1 MEIKDYRTETSLI
14 RRRILVAGVVGV
26 LLLCALIT
34 RLTWVQVGQYQ
45 HYATLSQDNRIRVV
59 PVPPVRGQIFDR
71 NGVLLAGNE
80 PVFTLD
86 VVPDRVKDMQGLVTE
101 VGKLVRLSDRD
112 LAVFRDTLKNRP
124 GFESRS
130 LKTNLSEDE
139 VARFAVNQHRLQGI
153 GIGARLQRRYPFGAN
168 LVHVL
173 GYVGRIS
180 ETDLAKVDKATY
192 RGTDYIGRLG
202 IEANYEDLLLGKP
215 GVEHIE
221 TNAHGRVVRSVARV
235 EPVPGENLHLSLDL
249 KLQEYARQALGEYEG
264 AVVAVEPATGQVL
277 AFASN
282 PVYDPNPFVNGID
295 PRAYAALRND
305 KNKPLLNRA
314 LNGRYAP
321 GSTIKPSMALAGLQH
336 GREPGQGTFCP
347 GYYTLKGSSHQY
359 RCWKHEG
366 HGTLGMHDSIV
377 QSCDV
382 YYYTLANLLGI
393 DEMHDFLTQLGY
405 GKPTG
410 IDMPG
415 EPSGLFP
422 SIEWKRKV
430 RGQVWWPGETVIHG
444 IGQGYT
450 LSTPVQLAAITAT
463 IANRGRRPRLRVA
476 AARENP
482 VTGVREPMPV
492 ETLDN
497 VTLRN
502 ERWWDFVHRAMTDV
516 VHGDRGTARRSG
528 TNAPYRIAGKT
539 GTSQVVAMAQGERY
553 DEKNTPKELRDH
565 SLFIAYA
572 PVEEPKIAVAVIA
585 EHGGGGSRTAAPIA
599 RHVMDMYLLGEVLP
613 IPPPSGAH

>member
-1 MEIKDYRTETSLI
+1 MELKDFRIETSLI
-14 RRRILVAGVVGV
+14 RRRLVVAGVVGV
-26 LLLCALIT
+26 LLLGALIA
-34 RLTWVQVGQYQ
+34 RLSWVQIGQ
-45 HYATLSQDNRIRVV
+45 HEHFATLSQDNRIRVV

-71 NGVLLAGNE
+71 NGTLLAGNE

-86 VVPDRVKDMQGLVTE
+86 VVPDRVKDMEGLITE
-101 VGKLVRLSDRD
+101 VGKLVRLGDRD
-112 LAVFRDTLKNRP
+112 LAVFRETLKNRP

-130 LKTNLSEDE
+130 LKTNLNEEE
-139 VARFAVNQHRLQGI
+139 VARFAVNQHRFQGI
-153 GIGARLQRRYPFGAN
+153 GIGARLQRRYPFGAD

-192 RGTDYIGRLG
+192 RGTDYIGKLG
-202 IEANYEDLLLGKP
+202 VEAQYEDLLLGRP

-235 EPVPGENLHLSLDL
+235 EAVAGENLHLSIDVN
-249 KLQEYARQALGEYEG
+249 LQEYARQALGEFEG

-277 AFASN
+277 AFAAN

-295 PRAYAALRND
+295 PRSYAALQKD
-305 KNKPLLNRA
+305 KAKPLLNRA

-321 GSTIKPSMALAGLQH
+321 GSTIKPAMALAGLQH
-336 GREPGQGTFCP
+336 GREPGQSTFCP
-347 GYYTLKGSSHQY
+347 GFYTLKGSSHQY

-366 HGTLGMHDSIV
+366 HGTLAMHDSIV

-382 YYYTLANLLGI
+382 FYYTLANLLGI
-393 DEMHDFLTQLGY
+393 DEMHEFLTQLGY
-405 GKPTG
+405 GRPTG

-422 SIEWKRKV
+422 STAWKRKA

-450 LSTPVQLAAITAT
+450 LATPAQLASITAT
-463 IANRGRRPRLRVA
+463 IANRGRRMRLRVA
-476 AARENP
+476 AARENAAS
-482 VTGVREPMPV
+482 GVREPLTSEV
-492 ETLDN
+492 LD
-497 VTLRN
+497 VVKLKSD
-502 ERWWDFVHRAMTDV
+502 RWWEFVTRAMTDV

-528 TNAPYRIAGKT
+528 TGAPYRIAGKT
-539 GTSQVVAMAQGERY
+539 GTSQVAAMAQGERY
-553 DEKNTPKELRDH
+553 SEKDTPKELRDH
-565 SLFIAYA
+565 SLFIAFA
-572 PVEEPKIAVAVIA
+572 PVEDPKIAIAVIA

-599 RHVMDMYLLGEVLP
+599 RHVMDKYLIGQVMD

>member
-1 MEIKDYRTETSLI
+1 MELKDHRTETNLI
-14 RRRILVAGVVGV
+14 RRRILVASVVGV
-26 LLLCALIT
+26 LLLGALVT
-34 RLTWVQVGQYQ
+34 RLTWVQIGQYQ

-71 NGVLLAGNE
+71 DGVLLAGNE

-86 VVPDRVKDMQGLVTE
+86 VVPDRVKDMDSLVTE

-112 LAVFRDTLKNRP
+112 LGVFREALKGRP
-124 GFESRS
+124 GFEARS
-130 LKTNLSEDE
+130 LKANLSEED
-139 VARFAVNQHRLQGI
+139 VARFAVNQHRFQGI
-153 GIGARLQRRYPFGAN
+153 NIGARLQRRYPLGAD

-180 ETDLAKVDKATY
+180 EADLAKVDKAAY
-192 RGTDYIGRLG
+192 RGTDYIGKLG
-202 IEANYEDLLLGKP
+202 IEAQYENLLLGKP
-215 GVEHIE
+215 GVEHVE

-235 EPVPGENLHLSLDL
+235 EPVPGENLHLSLDV
-249 KLQEYARQALGEYEG
+249 KLQGYARQALGEYEG

-295 PRAYAALRND
+295 PRSYSALQKD
-305 KNKPLLNRA
+305 KAKPLLNRA

-321 GSTIKPSMALAGLQH
+321 GSTIKPAMALAGLQY
-336 GREPGQGTFCP
+336 GRNPGQTTFCP

-366 HGTLGMHDSIV
+366 HGTLAMHDSIV
-377 QSCDV
+377 RSCDV
-382 YYYTLANLLGI
+382 FYYTLANQLGI
-393 DEMHDFLTQLGY
+393 DEMHDFMTQLGY
-405 GKPTG
+405 GGITG

-422 SIEWKRKV
+422 STGWKRRA

-450 LSTPVQLAAITAT
+450 LATPVQLAAITST
-463 IANRGRRPRLRVA
+463 IANRGKRMRLRVA
-476 AARENP
+476 AAHENP
-482 VTGVREPMPV
+482 ATGMREPIAPELLDPV
-492 ETLDN
+492 Q
-497 VTLRN
+497 LRD
-502 ERWWDFVHRAMTDV
+502 ERWWDFVQRAMTDV
-516 VHGDRGTARRSG
+516 VHGEGGTARRSG
-528 TNAPYRIAGKT
+528 TGAPYRFAGKT
-539 GTSQVVAMAQGERY
+539 GTSQVAAMAQGERY

-599 RHVMDMYLLGEVLP
+599 RHVMDMYLLGQVLD